1 MGKIGV
7 IQFPG
12 SNCEY
17 ETIRAIEAVGGQADL
32 LRWNV
37 SETVFHQYEGYV
49 VPGGFS
55 YQDRVRSGAIAAKL
69 PIISYL
75 IAADLLQKPIL
86 GICNGCQILAESGL
100 SPNTAQQHQIEMALT
115 PNEKDHL
122 PVGFLCQW
130 VFVKIV
136 HPEKSVFTPFFKPND
151 VLPIV
156 MSHAEGRFVLKP
168 GISSDELTCVSYCN
182 EQGED
187 MVSQNGSF
195 IAGLCN
201 PKGNVMAIM
210 PHPERV
216 VFSHQLPFNL
226 SLKWAHAKEQG
237 SGQKG
242 PWEALFKAMVA
253 AAA

>member
-17 ETIRAIEAVGGQADL
+17 ETIRAIEEAGGKADL
-32 LRWNV
+32 LRWNI
-37 SETVFHQYEGYV
+37 SETVFHQYDGYV
-49 VPGGFS
+49 LPGGFS
-55 YQDRVRSGAIAAKL
+55 YQDRVRSGAIASKL

-100 SPNTAQQHQIEMALT
+100 SPNTEQKHHIEMALT
-115 PNEKDHL
+115 PNEKDQK

-136 HPEKSVFTPFFKPND
+136 HPEKSVFTQFFNPNE

-156 MSHAEGRFVLKP
+156 MSHAEGRFILKA
-168 GISSDELTCVSYCN
+168 GISSDALTSVSYCN
-182 EQGED
+182 EKGED
-187 MVSQNGSF
+187 RVAPNGSL

-201 PKGNVMAIM
+201 TKGNVMAIM

-216 VFSHQLPFNL
+216 VFSRQLPFNL
-226 SLKWAHAKEQG
+226 SLKWSQHKEL
-237 SGQKG
+237 GQKG
-242 PWEALFKAMVA
+242 PWEPLFKAMVA
-253 AAA
+253 ITA